1 MELSEVLLNVIEEQQ
16 PVISL
21 IKKTKSLGNEQQD
34 IKLSYQAFCC
44 AMLAKEATNNMQKI
58 EYINS
63 YAKYISD
70 ALNLNESCYEA
81 RLFRVSVEK
90 KLTNV
95 AFENHIDQDIDFL
108 NKNVKNLKDEN
119 LRRITQ
125 KVLSL

>member
-1 MELSEVLLNVIEEQQ
+1 MELSETLLKVIEGQNKVE
-16 PVISL
+16 SL
-21 IKKTKSLGNEQQD
+21 VKKIKTLSCNQQD

-44 AMLAKEATNNMQKI
+44 AMLAREAKSNLQKV

-63 YAKYISD
+63 YAKYITN
-70 ALNLNESCYEA
+70 ALNLNENCYEA

-95 AFENHIDQDIDFL
+95 AFEKHIDQDTDFL
-108 NKNVKNLKDEN
+108 NKNIGYLKDEN
-119 LRRITQ
+119 LIKITQ